1 MNETRVFKDS
11 YRGVFLNQEDFLDC
25 LKRIGKNSFWDRK
38 KSKNLRLVAITEE
51 SQIAKDL
58 KEQYAKEGLAG
69 KIGRIYELKKID
81 ESEARIVEVK

>member
-51 SQIAKDL
+51 SQIAKEL
-58 KEQYAKEGLAG
+58 KEQYAK
-69 KIGRIYELKKID
+69 IGRASCRERVYVL
-81 ESEARIVEVK
+81 V